1 MIIKD
6 SFSEREIELLET
18 IGLYLHDGEYEDY
31 EITEID
37 DMVID
42 AVMNNTDA
50 EGNFTELAE
59 EYNYIHEKLT
69 RLRENMVFE
78 SESIYIKDWFSRE
91 QVELLE
97 ENGIDLEKTYDIHEL
112 EHLEDF
118 VYKIMMSL
126 MDENGDYTEEAEKY
140 ERIID
145 VIVKIENEM

>member
-6 SFSEREIELLET
+6 SFDEREIELLET
-18 IGLYLHDGEYEDY
+18 IGIYLHDGEYEEY
-31 EITEID
+31 EISEID
-37 DMVID
+37 DIVMD
-42 AVMNNTDA
+42 AVMSNTDQD
-50 EGNFTELAE
+50 GNFTELAE

-69 RLRENMVFE
+69 RLRENTVFE
-78 SESIYIKDWFSRE
+78 SESIYIKEWFNSE
-91 QVELLE
+91 QIELLE

-112 EHLEDF
+112 EHLEDL